1 MEVSKTLF
9 NNMASTL
16 FQQASKDGVF
26 KRPDYTE
33 DEIKKKREEA
43 ERRARRGEMDVMQ
56 EHTFATI
63 AMLSGLSRVRV
74 LQAIFDVGF
83 LNVTHS
89 ICRLPCRTQSSLKN
103 WISFTRVTVLGRWC
117 STSRFEAKSFFP
129 KDDQSLSPR
138 RRRRTER
145 TLQG

>member
-1 MEVSKTLF
+1 M
-9 NNMASTL
+9 
-16 FQQASKDGVF
+16 F

-56 EHTFATI
+56 EHTLATI

-74 LQAIFDVGF
+74 LQAIFEVGF

-89 ICRLPCRTQSSLKN
+89 IDCLAGPSH
-103 WISFTRVTVLGRWC
+103 
-117 STSRFEAKSFFP
+117 P
-129 KDDQSLSPR
+129 
-138 RRRRTER
+138 
-145 TLQG
+145 

>member
-1 MEVSKTLF
+1 MEVSKSLLKKIVTDW
-9 NNMASTL
+9 

-74 LQAIFDVGF
+74 LQAIFEVGF

-89 ICRLPCRTQSSLKN
+89 IDCLAGPSH
-103 WISFTRVTVLGRWC
+103 
-117 STSRFEAKSFFP
+117 P
-129 KDDQSLSPR
+129 
-138 RRRRTER
+138 
-145 TLQG
+145 

>member
-1 MEVSKTLF
+1 M
-9 NNMASTL
+9 

-74 LQAIFDVGF
+74 LQAIFEVGF

-89 ICRLPCRTQSSLKN
+89 IDCLAGPSH
-103 WISFTRVTVLGRWC
+103 
-117 STSRFEAKSFFP
+117 P
-129 KDDQSLSPR
+129 
-138 RRRRTER
+138 
-145 TLQG
+145 

>member
-1 MEVSKTLF
+1 M
-9 NNMASTL
+9 
-16 FQQASKDGVF
+16 F

-83 LNVTHS
+83 LIVIQYTIINCLAGPSH
-89 ICRLPCRTQSSLKN
+89 
-103 WISFTRVTVLGRWC
+103 
-117 STSRFEAKSFFP
+117 
-129 KDDQSLSPR
+129 PR
-138 RRRRTER
+138 RAGLP
-145 TLQG
+145 LQE

>member
-1 MEVSKTLF
+1 MEVSKSVLKKIRT
-9 NNMASTL
+9 AW

-83 LNVTHS
+83 WIRESGTFHG
-89 ICRLPCRTQSSLKN
+89 LPCRTLSSWKS
-103 WISFTRVTVLGRWC
+103 WTSFTRATVQGRWS
-117 STSRFEAKSFFP
+117 STTRFARELWSFFF
-129 KDDQSLSPR
+129 
-138 RRRRTER
+138 
-145 TLQG
+145 G

>member
-1 MEVSKTLF
+1 MEVSKNLSNEKAPNLF
-9 NNMASTL
+9 Q
-16 FQQASKDGVF
+16 QQASKDGVF

-74 LQAIFDVGF
+74 LQAIFEVGF
-83 LNVTHS
+83 RNVIHS
-89 ICRLPCRTQSSLKN
+89 VEDCVAGPSY
-103 WISFTRVTVLGRWC
+103 
-117 STSRFEAKSFFP
+117 P
-129 KDDQSLSPR
+129 
-138 RRRRTER
+138 
-145 TLQG
+145 

>member
-1 MEVSKTLF
+1 MF
-9 NNMASTL
+9 Q
-16 FQQASKDGVF
+16 QQASKDGVF
-26 KRPDYTE
+26 KRPDYTK

-74 LQAIFDVGF
+74 LQAIFEVGF
-83 LNVTHS
+83 LNHVTHS
-89 ICRLPCRTQSSLKN
+89 IDCSLQDPVILEELDFLYKSDCARRMVFYFQVCPRTQEL
-103 WISFTRVTVLGRWC
+103 
-117 STSRFEAKSFFP
+117 FP
-129 KDDQSLSPR
+129 KDDHDISLR
-138 RRRRTER
+138 RRRRTGR

>member
-1 MEVSKTLF
+1 M
-9 NNMASTL
+9 
-16 FQQASKDGVF
+16 F

-74 LQAIFDVGF
+74 LQAIFEVGF
-83 LNVTHS
+83 LNCDTFYRKS
-89 ICRLPCRTQSSLKN
+89 PCRTQLSLKS
-103 WISFTRVTVLGRWC
+103 WISFTRATVQGGW
-117 STSRFEAKSFFP
+117 SFTSRFAQELFP
-129 KDDQSLSPR
+129 KDDHDISLR
-138 RRRRTER
+138 RRRRTGR